1 MTFSHDCFSMIVTA
15 RDRTTR
21 IHTHT
26 QNLIFLRKF
35 LGFLEV
41 KINQGQIFCLP
52 SRIPHS
58 PQRPEARSSDL
69 FTWDDSSIDP
79 EKPVI
84 NLIPKSGQEGS
95 LGLVVERRREG
106 KEEIDGLIFYEDFN
120 TCNAAEAW

>member
-1 MTFSHDCFSMIVTA
+1 MIVTA
-15 RDRTTR
+15 RDRTIYKNPR
-21 IHTHT
+21 HTG
-26 QNLIFLRKF
+26 NLICLRKF

-58 PQRPEARSSDL
+58 PQRPEARSLHL

-79 EKPVI
+79 EKAAV
-84 NLIPKSGQEGS
+84 NLILKFTWQEGS

-120 TCNAAEAW
+120 TCNAAERG